1 MDAEFSEGL
10 PERYVTRLSERR
22 AVAGSSNIP
31 ATVGIMIFLLSLL
44 IGFFISQTEIVLGFL
59 VVVSGLILAVFV
71 GSSIVVNQQWEE
83 AIVLRVGRYNRTK
96 KEGVFFKVPIFE
108 QVIRRD
114 MRITTLDIEK
124 QSVITKDNI
133 SVGVN
138 AVVFM
143 KIINAEKSITQIED
157 HVFSVKQYSQTTL
170 RDVIGQVEL
179 DELLSQRERIAKK
192 IKDIIDVMST
202 GWGVDIVLVE
212 LQDIE
217 LPDDMKRV
225 MARQAEAER
234 EKRAVIIKSEGEVK
248 AANNLAA
255 AAKKLSE
262 VPAALQLRTLETISD
277 VSQDQSNTI
286 LFAIPLESFGMD
298 KVALAAL
305 AESMKARKG
314 RPDKK

>member
-1 MDAEFSEGL
+1 MAHQDSGEIF
-10 PERYVTRLSERR
+10 RSER
-22 AVAGSSNIP
+22 AAIVGGSNIP
-31 ATVGIMIFLLSLL
+31 ATIGIIIFILFFAA
-44 IGFFISQTEIVLGFL
+44 GFFLISPSQPFLGGLFIFFGIVFG
-59 VVVSGLILAVFV
+59 ILASK
-71 GSSIVVNQQWEE
+71 GIVVNQQWEE
-83 AIVLRVGRYNRTK
+83 AIVLMMGKYHRTK
-96 KEGVFFKVPIFE
+96 KEGLFSKIPIFE

-143 KIINAEKSITQIED
+143 KVINAEKSVTQIED
-157 HVFSVKQYSQTTL
+157 YVFSVKQYSQTTL

-179 DELLSQRERIAKK
+179 DELLSQREQIAKK
-192 IKDIIDVMST
+192 IKDIIDVMSA

-234 EKRAVIIKSEGEVK
+234 EKRAVIIKSEGEMK
-248 AANNLAA
+248 AAGNLTA
-255 AAKKLSE
+255 AAKKLAETPS
-262 VPAALQLRTLETISD
+262 ALQLRMLETISD

-286 LFAIPLESFGMD
+286 LFAIPLDTTGTD

-305 AESMKARKG
+305 AESQKAKKG
-314 RPDKK
+314 KS